1 MATFR
6 EFVDEARR
14 RARRLAEAAPGE
26 SVKPLIEAVILA
38 IGRIGVAIEQ
48 ESSLRGQPE
57 VAALVDDLQPAVR
70 HASVYLASYPSD
82 IVLDYAGVWEG
93 GEREQASWLRSALQ
107 FFVELIRGT
116 PAAGEL
122 EDLQESLDDL
132 DEHLRRWDSREGG
145 APLAEPGIP
154 RSHWWWRFPG
164 P

>member
-6 EFVDEARR
+6 ELVDEAHRR
-14 RARRLAEAAPGE
+14 VRQLAEAVPGE
-26 SVKPLIEAVILA
+26 PVKPLIEAVILA

-48 ESSLRGQPE
+48 EPSPRGQPE

-70 HASVYLASYPSD
+70 HACVYLASYPSD
-82 IVLDYAGVWEG
+82 IVLDYARVWEG
-93 GEREQASWLRSALQ
+93 GELEQASWLRSALQ

-116 PAAGEL
+116 PAADEL
-122 EDLQESLDDL
+122 EGLQESLDDL
-132 DEHLRRWDSREGG
+132 DEHLRRWDNREGG

-164 P
+164 Q